1 MKKRST
7 SHKVQTGHAGR
18 DGNDTLVA
26 LGQRIL
32 AVRKKKGITLDE
44 LSLQMKISKG
54 NLSDIEHGKR
64 DPRFQ
69 TLRAIAAGLGLSL
82 QSLLRDL

>member
-1 MKKRST
+1 MKKRSSMSSRT
-7 SHKVQTGHAGR
+7 HEGKA
-18 DGNDTLVA
+18 NLVA

-32 AVRKKKGITLDE
+32 EVRKKKGITLDE
-44 LSLQMKISKG
+44 LSLRMQISKG

-69 TLRAIAAGLGLSL
+69 TLKAISAGLGLTL
-82 QSLLRDL
+82 QALIRDL